1 LLIYFYTVKMKIH
14 INFVGGVMLD
24 NPSFIID
31 TFFAIFAMVLIIL
44 MVPGFA
50 MLEAGLIR
58 TKNVTAVLTMNV
70 MIYAV
75 ASMSFLLIGYEYAFG
90 SWDHQ
95 DSISKYAF
103 FLFQMAFVGK
113 VINIMSGGVSERS
126 RIIPM
131 AIFTI
136 AVGALIYPTIVNLT
150 WGANFLAGTAFDI
163 SAMSDLAGST
173 VIHSTGGW
181 ALLAAILVMGAR
193 KGKYGKNGEIKVI
206 PASNIPLV
214 TLGAF
219 LLWIGWFGFNG
230 GSVGAIS
237 SQENADAV
245 ALTIMNTNTGG
256 MAGAIVAWALTYFRY
271 KKFDITMILNGA
283 LGGLVAVTAGP
294 DQFSMYVPILVGG
307 IGGALVVLAVPFFD
321 KLKLDDPVGA
331 LSVHLVNGIWGTL
344 AVAIF
349 VDSVSYWDQIKGIL
363 VVGAIVFPVSFVVIY
378 IINKIMKFKADDDEQ
393 TAGIDET
400 ECGMEAYPEFKRS
413 I

>member
-1 LLIYFYTVKMKIH
+1 MEMNYV
-14 INFVGGVMLD
+14 
-24 NPSFIID
+24 ID
-31 TFFAIFAMVLIIL
+31 TFFALFAMTLIIF

-50 MLEAGLIR
+50 MLEAGLVR
-58 TKNVTAVLTMNV
+58 TKNVTSVLTVNV
-70 MIYAV
+70 MIYAI
-75 ASMSFLLIGYEYAFG
+75 ASLSFLLIGYEYAFG

-95 DSISKYAF
+95 DGMSKYAF

-113 VINIMSGGVSERS
+113 VVNIMSGGVSERS
-126 RIIPM
+126 RILPL
-131 AIFTI
+131 ALFTVV
-136 AVGALIYPTIVNLT
+136 VGAFLYPTIVNIT
-150 WGANFLAGTAFDI
+150 WGANFLAGTALDI
-163 SAMSDLAGST
+163 SGMVDLAGCT

-181 ALLAAILVMGAR
+181 ALLAAIIIMGSR
-193 KGKYGKNGEIKVI
+193 RGRYKKNGSVQVI

-237 SQENADAV
+237 SKENADAV
-245 ALTIMNTNTGG
+245 ALTIMNTNTAGL
-256 MAGAIVAWALTYFRY
+256 AGAIVGWLMTYFRY

-294 DQFSMYVPILVGG
+294 DQYSMYEPILIGA
-307 IGGALVVLAVPFFD
+307 IGGALVVIFVPVFD
-321 KLKLDDPVGA
+321 KLKMDDPVGA

-344 AVAIF
+344 AVGIF
-349 VDSVSYWDQIKGIL
+349 VSDVSILTQLKGII
-363 VVGAIVFPVSFVVIY
+363 VVGAIVFPLSFAIIY
-378 IINKIMKFKADDDEQ
+378 SINKFFTLRADDNDQLEGLD
-393 TAGIDET
+393 AT